1 MLSKPFFFCLV
12 GRYFSPVPLWKG
24 KIFLYLLCH
33 VGRLQETESRQPKSL
48 QEGGWRTLFPQG
60 ARLGARR
67 FPTPASVFQEK
78 GVGTMRILE
87 SPECQTDSVEGGQ
100 ARTFFQYPPN
110 GGWPSEKGKGTRSS
124 ERPLQAGCGLG
135 SPAVTVHPPICF
147 KISLLFFASVAPQ
160 QFGDHVTDD
169 RENGSPP
176 GEARRPE
183 GLP

>member
-1 MLSKPFFFCLV
+1 MWDDSRRLSHGNRSHYRKVDGAPCSHRAPAWV
-12 GRYFSPVPLWKG
+12 RGG
-24 KIFLYLLCH
+24 FL
-33 VGRLQETESRQPKSL
+33 R
-48 QEGGWRTLFPQG
+48 
-60 ARLGARR
+60 
-67 FPTPASVFQEK
+67 PTSVFQEK

-110 GGWPSEKGKGTRSS
+110 GGWPSEKGKGTRSL
-124 ERPLQAGCGLG
+124 ERPLPAGCGLG